1 MTAREKVSHVDTA
14 WLRMDRPEN
23 LLQIVGAPGLARA
36 LIDTARLAT
45 RAIEAT
51 SSGSWSEPLSEV
63 SASVISVGGKLW
75 GQYFALRKESAPIGD
90 LARIGGA
97 VAREIGKPALMAAD
111 SPTRFKGK
119 PGTVKR
125 VAWPS

>member
-1 MTAREKVSHVDTA
+1 MRRDWAA
-14 WLRMDRPEN
+14 
-23 LLQIVGAPGLARA
+23 A
-36 LIDTARLAT
+36 LIDTAGLVT
-45 RAIEAT
+45 RAMEAT
-51 SSGSWSEPLSEV
+51 SSATWSEPLSEV

-75 GQYFALRKESAPIGD
+75 GQYLALRNESAAIGD

-97 VAREIGKPALMAAD
+97 VAREIGKLALMPAD